1 MIEHLAAMLVSA
13 IAFFGAILLYGA
25 FSPRRLGGWKFWIC
39 FAAYCVLMEGAG
51 PLANGLYSVCGVIGN
66 NVGQQILYNTT
77 ICCLLY
83 VVLYFYIKKG
93 RWCIFPLRLFSIR
106 GFAVLK
112 TLSSAQCSCFK
123 PIRFDRRLKIRR
135 EAGCFGLISC
145 WRSADAPRSVKHI
158 PFSLRPTVH
167 KTDSQ
172 FRPSYRWCRW

>member
-1 MIEHLAAMLVSA
+1 MQTLCKGEKRMDEKEKITEINLSADLDNVSED
-13 IAFFGAILLYGA
+13 IQDTGKKRRKNYTVLNNKFFTQDLIDTPIYNEE
-25 FSPRRLGGWKFWIC
+25 
-39 FAAYCVLMEGAG
+39 LMENVLVGIAQNIW
-51 PLANGLYSVCGVIGN
+51 LEMDRQGL
-66 NVGQQILYNTT
+66 
-77 ICCLLY
+77 
-83 VVLYFYIKKG
+83 
-93 RWCIFPLRLFSIR
+93 SIR
-106 GFAVLK
+106 GLAALR

-172 FRPSYRWCRW
+172 FRPSYRWYQ

>member
-13 IAFFGAILLYGA
+13 TAFFGAILLYGA

-77 ICCLLY
+77 IYCLLY
-83 VVLYFYIKKG
+83 VVLYKERPMVYLSITVVFYSWIC
-93 RWCIFPLRLFSIR
+93 CIENL
-106 GFAVLK
+106 VV
-112 TLSSAQCSCFK
+112 AQCSCFK

>member
-13 IAFFGAILLYGA
+13 IAFLGAILLYGA

-51 PLANGLYSVCGVIGN
+51 PLANGLYSVYGIIGSGVDGKCFITQRFI
-66 NVGQQILYNTT
+66 VCFTL
-77 ICCLLY
+77 
-83 VVLYFYIKKG
+83 FYIKKG

-106 GFAVLK
+106 GLAALR

-145 WRSADAPRSVKHI
+145 WRSADAPRSAKHI

-172 FRPSYRWCRW
+172 FRPSYRWYQ

>member
-1 MIEHLAAMLVSA
+1 MGNR
-13 IAFFGAILLYGA
+13 FFIIQRFIVFFTL
-25 FSPRRLGGWKFWIC
+25 
-39 FAAYCVLMEGAG
+39 
-51 PLANGLYSVCGVIGN
+51 
-66 NVGQQILYNTT
+66 
-77 ICCLLY
+77 
-83 VVLYFYIKKG
+83 FYIKKG

-158 PFSLRPTVH
+158 PSASDQRFTKQIRNSGHHIVGVVGNGWSIAKRILSGRNQRCILILFFGGFAV
-167 KTDSQ
+167 
-172 FRPSYRWCRW
+172 CRRDAVCADCLGREKRAAQRRKFNAHRTLTHADGKY

>member
-13 IAFFGAILLYGA
+13 IAFLGAILLYGA

-77 ICCLLY
+77 IYCLLY
-83 VVLYFYIKKG
+83 VVLYKERPMVYLSITV
-93 RWCIFPLRLFSIR
+93 FSIR

>member
-1 MIEHLAAMLVSA
+1 MIGHLAAMLVSA
-13 IAFFGAILLYGA
+13 TAFFGAILLYGA

-77 ICCLLY
+77 IYCLFTL
-83 VVLYFYIKKG
+83 FYIKKG